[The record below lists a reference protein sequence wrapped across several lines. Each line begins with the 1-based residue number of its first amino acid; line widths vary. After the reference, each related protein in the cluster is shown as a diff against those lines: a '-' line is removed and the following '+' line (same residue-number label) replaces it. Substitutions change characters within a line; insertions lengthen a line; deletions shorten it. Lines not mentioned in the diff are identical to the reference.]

1 MRDGALIFHTE
12 GVFSYP
18 GYGRMLVA
26 RVILSLRRAE
36 SMDLQTKAIIW
47 SER

>member
-26 RVILSLRRAE
+26 RVILSYNWMRSQIALMCSHAE
-36 SMDLQTKAIIW
+36 GA
-47 SER
+47 

>member
-26 RVILSLRRAE
+26 RVILSFHIYY
-36 SMDLQTKAIIW
+36 SDKWVPIV
-47 SER
+47 